1 MNRIST
7 ILHQFDSRILF
18 HGAMINIGGETY
30 DCEVKKFP
38 NGSYHVFVDGAE
50 VCDYFWDYHID
61 PLDIGFPAITFQIQH
76 ASGSGADATL
86 ILPLLFARD
95 SEDESLSSL
104 L

>member
-1 MNRIST
+1 MNRISI

-18 HGAMINIGGETY
+18 DGAMINIGGETY

-38 NGSYHVFVDGAE
+38 NGSYHVFVDGVE

-61 PLDIGFPAITFQIQH
+61 PLDIGFPAVTFQLSA
-76 ASGSGADATL
+76 ASPGGGDATL

-95 SEDESLSSL
+95 DESLSSIL
-104 L
+104 